1 MLKFIIFISL
11 IFFSFNNI
19 SYAYLGIAPLIP
31 LIGQAVLFIFL
42 AIIVFFGIIFYP
54 FKVFYNKIRKKKIEA
69 KDK

>member
-11 IFFSFNNI
+11 IFFSFTNI

-31 LIGQAVLFIFL
+31 LLGQAILFIFL
-42 AIIVFFGIIFYP
+42 VIIVFFGIIFYP